1 MRKAYE
7 TPAAKLICLAA
18 VEDLAVI
25 IDFDDLLLQKTG
37 PDAEVV
43 PSGEDVNIPE

>member
-1 MRKAYE
+1 MKKIYQAP
-7 TPAAKLICLAA
+7 TAKLTGLAA

-37 PDAEVV
+37 PDTEAV
-43 PSGEDVNIPE
+43 PSDGDINIPE

>member
-1 MRKAYE
+1 MKKLYQ
-7 TPAAKLICLAA
+7 TPTAKLTGLAA

-25 IDFDDLLLQKTG
+25 IDFDELLNHKTG

-43 PSGEDVNIPE
+43 PSGEDINIPE